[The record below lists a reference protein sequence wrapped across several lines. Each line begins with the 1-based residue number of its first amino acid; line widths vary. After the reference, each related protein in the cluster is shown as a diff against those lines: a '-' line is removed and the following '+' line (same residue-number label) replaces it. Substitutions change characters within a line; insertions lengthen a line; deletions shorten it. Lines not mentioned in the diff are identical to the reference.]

1 MRAQHVW
8 IAQAG
13 GVSLGSDDGVAIVDG
28 TEGEEVIA
36 LGGGRRFI
44 QSLADLSSGLVR
56 VREKSDRG
64 VPDIRRRPWLLLDHD
79 IDTARYSAPIARLG
93 GGRQTDLFG
102 IALPIRGSGD
112 DSGAPIGVGCTIGW
126 CPVIAVRRT
135 DATRIG
141 RGPGDINIMSGSLD
155 QQRQVPRRLG
165 RNPGDQSIHII
176 LGSRFRIQGFDG
188 YVD

>member
-8 IAQAG
+8 VAQAG
-13 GVSLGSDDGVAIVDG
+13 GVRLGSDDRVAIVDG
-28 TEGEEVIA
+28 AEGEEVIA

-44 QSLADLSSGLVR
+44 EGLTDFSSGLVS

-64 VPDIRRRPWLLLDHD
+64 IPDIRRRPWLFLDHD
-79 IDTARYSAPIARLG
+79 IDAARHSTPIARLG
-93 GGRQTDLFG
+93 GGRQTDLLG
-102 IALPIRGSGD
+102 ITLPIRGSGD

-135 DATRIG
+135 DATGIG
-141 RGPGDINIMSGSLD
+141 RGPGDINIMSGSLG
-155 QQRQVPRRLG
+155 QQRQVPCRLG

-176 LGSRFRIQGFDG
+176 LGGRFRIQGFDG